1 MKTYWNGQELDT
13 SKEYKITTVNSIVD
27 KTNPWY
33 VTELLYNKR
42 FKMFSF
48 KSAINNEA
56 YGMGETN
63 VVSIEEVT
71 K

>member
-1 MKTYWNGQELDT
+1 MKTQWKTQELDT
-13 SKEYKITTVNSIVD
+13 TKTYKITTVNSIAD

-48 KSAINNEA
+48 KSVINNET
-56 YGMGETN
+56 YGMAETN
-63 VVSIEEVT
+63 VVSIEEP
-71 K
+71 